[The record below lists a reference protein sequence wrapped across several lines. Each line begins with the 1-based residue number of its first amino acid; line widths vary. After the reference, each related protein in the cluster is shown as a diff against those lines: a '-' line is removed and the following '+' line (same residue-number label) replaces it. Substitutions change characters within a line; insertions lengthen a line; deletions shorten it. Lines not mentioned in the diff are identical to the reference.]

1 MGSEV
6 PFASRVRSARTSGGW
21 TVPEITN
28 IHHVALTV
36 TDADCSAEWYQ
47 DLLGVQCVLSGDTDD
62 VRFRVLADM
71 TSGTVFGVR
80 EYPGSEG
87 SRFDEFRTGLD
98 HLAFGVRD
106 RTELEAWQGE
116 LERRGI
122 PFSPIAETPIG
133 TVLVFRDPDNIQ
145 LEFWLPAG

>member
-1 MGSEV
+1 L
-6 PFASRVRSARTSGGW
+6 
-21 TVPEITN
+21 PEITN

-36 TDADCSAEWYQ
+36 TDAERSADWYQ
-47 DLLGVQCVLSGDTDD
+47 DLLGVQCVLSSYTDE
-62 VRFRVLADM
+62 VRVRVLADM
-71 TSGTVFGVR
+71 ASGIRFGVR

-106 RTELEAWQGE
+106 RAELEAWQGE

-122 PFSPIAETPIG
+122 PFSPIAETPMGAVI
-133 TVLVFRDPDNIQ
+133 VFRDPDNIQ
-145 LEFWLPAG
+145 LEFWLPSG